1 MLAASFPIHR
11 DNLQSETFEHVR
23 HHLNKKSKNVV
34 VKGERM
40 RGVSLQRA
48 RRKEGVE
55 KTAHQSGS
63 CTDCCASSAPPLTL
77 LLEALKRRGL

>member
-23 HHLNKKSKNVV
+23 HHVNKKSKNVV
-34 VKGERM
+34 VKGEGM

-48 RRKEGVE
+48 NTHE
-55 KTAHQSGS
+55 
-63 CTDCCASSAPPLTL
+63 
-77 LLEALKRRGL
+77 